1 MLQCVMED
9 NNYRTDFEHF
19 LRESIEDFKMIPSRK
34 IWYSIYN
41 NMHPDRR
48 WPSITVCF
56 FILCSVLYV
65 GVSNNNIISKNALA
79 NNQGIPTISNNFDN
93 TNNTK
98 ENTKAFVQN
107 IYKKTD
113 LVLETKKADGIL
125 IETEKENAVY
135 ASLSTAD
142 IEINKS
148 NHQNIV
154 YAEKPAT
161 TELTKKYKNEVAI
174 LNEQENEL
182 LVKNDNIKNQLSP
195 IEKIIEVAT
204 VVLADDDYTKELN
217 NNNIVKKI
225 ASKTN
230 IKISNA
236 FVGINPNEVFSVEN
250 SELNNKIAIKN
261 TPTTKRLPLTNNNE
275 AATSLTIS
283 EKNKMD
289 VNAKQKIAITNQVA
303 TIDDALKQEASSK
316 NVLDIAVTNK
326 QLVQKNEVNKI
337 NTTSKKVEM
346 TKARQTGY
354 AKFKEKSVISYYV
367 TPSIG
372 YRTLLAKQQNNKVYA
387 SNTNSFA
394 GNTFDNTKGYKD
406 VRALN
411 MEAGFAIEYKI
422 AKNTRFKTGLQANY
436 TNYVSR
442 VTEIGHPTQTTLA
455 LPTQQNSF
463 QSSDYSTI
471 EGGTNLNRSNFQ
483 IAIPIGVDFKILGN
497 ENIKWYV
504 AASVQPTYVV
514 SGNAYVLST
523 DENFYVAEKNFQRK
537 FNINTAFETYLSF
550 KTRTGVSFY
559 VGPQI
564 RYQLLNSYKK
574 TYNYSE
580 HLYNLGLKIGVST
593 TF

>member
-19 LRESIEDFKMIPSRK
+19 LRESIEDFKMIPSKK

-79 NNQGIPTISNNFDN
+79 NNQGVPTISNDFDN
-93 TNNTK
+93 INNIKDNTK
-98 ENTKAFVQN
+98 PFAQN
-107 IYKKTD
+107 IYKKVD
-113 LVLETKKADGIL
+113 QVLETKKTASLL
-125 IETEKENAVY
+125 IKTEKATVLY
-135 ASLSTAD
+135 ASISTA
-142 IEINKS
+142 EIATNKS
-148 NHQNIV
+148 NQQNIV
-154 YAEKPAT
+154 YVEKLAAT
-161 TELTKKYKNEVAI
+161 NLAKEYKNEVAT

-182 LVKNDNIKNQLSP
+182 LVKNDNIKNKLSP
-195 IEKIIEVAT
+195 IEINIAVST
-204 VVLADDDYTKELN
+204 VVISDDDRNKELN
-217 NNNIVKKI
+217 TY
-225 ASKTN
+225 KTVEELPAKVN
-230 IKISNA
+230 IKISNTTA
-236 FVGINPNEVFSVEN
+236 ETNTEEAIPVKN
-250 SELNNKIAIKN
+250 LQHNNKSLAKSTPAIKQ
-261 TPTTKRLPLTNNNE
+261 T
-275 AATSLTIS
+275 AANSTEEIIALSTS
-283 EKNKMD
+283 EKNNVD

-316 NVLDIAVTNK
+316 NTLDIAATNK
-326 QLVQKNEVNKI
+326 QLVQKNEAIKI
-337 NTTSKKVEM
+337 NTTPNKIEMAKV
-346 TKARQTGY
+346 RQTAY
-354 AKFKEKSVISYYV
+354 AKFREKSVISYYV

-471 EGGTNLNRSNFQ
+471 EGSTNLNRSNFQ

-574 TYNYSE
+574 AYNYSE